1 MLQQA
6 RGLLF
11 AFLITVLLGACS
23 KVPDNARYVPDD
35 AVIVAGINLSA
46 LSDKIAW
53 NLITGSKLFKEIKKR
68 MPAENAGDIVGG
80 IENAGLDVS
89 NTFYV
94 YTKYDTRF
102 AGGKMIAGLIP
113 IKDAKSLE
121 GFLKKA
127 FPGVA
132 IVQRQ
137 EMKEAALGG
146 GLYARWSAN
155 LLIVIDAPLMPQD
168 DEEAATDSAANVV
181 LAAEMDKA
189 FNVPGTNSIINNKR
203 FSGFEAHRHDLSFWV
218 NYGSILSGFSD
229 DGSLN
234 INGVTLSPAMLKDAV
249 LTAGFEFRKGQI
261 AADVNYYLP
270 SKVEEATKDFGTVEA
285 DKEML
290 DRLPK
295 NNMDM
300 LLAMHISPAGVKTLL
315 EKAGLF
321 GLTNMGLATQ
331 GLDADFL
338 LEAFTGDMAV
348 MMSDFSLAAELK
360 KDEFMGQVV
369 EHKSQ
374 KVGVTMTYV
383 IRINKKENF
392 ERLMELVKKN
402 GMQPLKG
409 GGYVLPLTTSDS
421 VFLLLNEQYAVISS
435 KRKYAAGFLDGSFK
449 KDKMGDLYA
458 DQVYGQPFA
467 MCIDVKE
474 LFRNIDPAISNS
486 PRDSAIISESK
497 KLLDN
502 ITVTGGKYE
511 DNAYKFGME
520 VNFINTDENS
530 ILELIDFGM
539 KIKDLADKR
548 TL

>member
-1 MLQQA
+1 
-6 RGLLF
+6 
-11 AFLITVLLGACS
+11 
-23 KVPDNARYVPDD
+23 
-35 AVIVAGINLSA
+35 
-46 LSDKIAW
+46 
-53 NLITGSKLFKEIKKR
+53 
-68 MPAENAGDIVGG
+68 MPAENVGDIVGG

-102 AGGKMIAGLIP
+102 VGGKMIAGLIP

-127 FPGVA
+127 FPGVV

-146 GLYARWSAN
+146 GVYARWSAN
-155 LLIVIDAPLMPQD
+155 LLIIIDAPLMPQD
-168 DEEAATDSAANVV
+168 DDEAATDSAANVV

-218 NYGSILSGFSD
+218 NYGSILSGFSN

-315 EKAGLF
+315 EKVGLF